1 MKVVRIIFLSVFM
14 IMVILPAVLM
24 NTEIGAIS
32 EINNSVLPD
41 ITISDGI
48 DTSQIDDYLS
58 NRIGFYDEAVTA
70 NIYLNDKLFGEME
83 HPTYTYGKDGYVFFK
98 MNNNNVDV
106 NFISAFCAYLKK
118 MQDYCEDRNVPFIY
132 CINPSKSSVYTE
144 YLPEGYNYS
153 NKFLDELYKQL
164 ELNNINYISNVELLR
179 EKAQTEQVYNIKYDA
194 GHWNDLGE
202 FYGTNNLLKKV
213 GEYYSDVSE
222 NTLDM
227 FNVETIVEKSL
238 PVSKFTINEEVPKI
252 TCKSHENIQNL
263 AEHYRGLKI
272 NENHSAF
279 AYIKNT
285 GVNDESD
292 IPRVAFFHG
301 SYYNRNRH
309 FYDCVFKET
318 YAIHNYQNIMDLD
331 YYFNIFQPECVILE
345 TAEYATGRS
354 YFDIQKLNNK
364 TLNPTLDTVIGNS
377 HEEVLL
383 SELDY
388 NTEENGNL
396 NTITF
401 ESNVNYKYGY
411 VNINNIV
418 YDLNISGKTISC
430 TIDKTRA
437 INFDNSIV
445 YLFE

>member
-227 FNVETIVEKSL
+227 FNVETIVEVAS
-238 PVSKFTINEEVPKI
+238 VSKFTINEEVPKI